1 MPDSRDF
8 PRHGPRDWSEAF
20 LALPME
26 APPADGW
33 AGISRALDAR
43 VPRVSSS
50 TGRRERRTSWLI
62 WSASAAVLA
71 VVAWA
76 PLERWMD
83 ASKADANL
91 EAARLTATASPARN
105 AENDAGATSKV
116 PADRLARTSPI
127 ETGAPVELA
136 STPAIK
142 EVPATSLPAAAD
154 AQPKR
159 PERSHVQPV
168 AAARKASFAAAA
180 STPDARPPT
189 LDASSTTDTAVATPV
204 DPLPRLY
211 AESAQLEALVA
222 LARDD
227 RVASASGAVLA
238 GELDAHIGLI
248 DAALSQSDLSP
259 AQRSALWQQRVDA
272 LRELAGVESTERWL
286 ASHGERMDGALVRVD

>member
-8 PRHGPRDWSEAF
+8 PGHEPRDWSDAF

-26 APPADGW
+26 TPPTDGW
-33 AGISRALDAR
+33 AGVSRALAAR
-43 VPRVSSS
+43 TPRAPS

-76 PLERWMD
+76 PLERWLD
-83 ASKADANL
+83 ASKADANA
-91 EAARLTATASPARN
+91 EAAKLTATASPTRN
-105 AENDAGATSKV
+105 AEGNAGAVAKV
-116 PADRLARTSPI
+116 PADRPARVDQIETVAPI
-127 ETGAPVELA
+127 EPVSAPA
-136 STPAIK
+136 TTK
-142 EVPATSLPAAAD
+142 ESATSLPLAID

-159 PERSHVQPV
+159 PKRWRAQWAPS
-168 AAARKASFAAAA
+168 ARTTSFAAAA
-180 STPDARPPT
+180 STTTDARPPT
-189 LDASSTTDTAVATPV
+189 LEAPSTADTAVTTPA

-248 DAALSQSDLSP
+248 DAALSQPDLSP

-286 ASHGERMDGALVRVD
+286 ASHGERLDGALVRVD